1 MSAGRLR
8 LRELL
13 ERLVTAEV
21 RFVLVGGLA
30 VNAWGYL
37 RGTRDVDIV
46 PDPARDNLARLTNLL
61 EELEGR
67 VEVEGRELAAG
78 AIRTFLEAGDRTLV
92 ATDLGH
98 VDVLQGLSQIPPYD
112 DLSREA
118 NEVDLDGL
126 EVRVCSLG
134 HLLSMKRASDRPRDH
149 DDVEALEAARSAEGP
164 PDDAGG

>member
-1 MSAGRLR
+1 MSAARLR

-13 ERLVTAEV
+13 ERLVAADV

-46 PDPARDNLARLTNLL
+46 PDPARDNLDRLTNLL
-61 EELEGR
+61 EALEGR
-67 VEVEGRELAAG
+67 VEVGGRELGAG

-92 ATDLGH
+92 ATGLGH
-98 VDVLQGLSQIPPYD
+98 VDVLQGLPQVPSYA
-112 DLSREA
+112 DLDTEA
-118 NEVDLDGL
+118 REVDLDGM
-126 EVRVCSLG
+126 EVRVCSLD

-149 DDVEALEAARSAEGP
+149 DDVEALEAAHSAEGP